1 MTLIQL
7 RTFLAVAET
16 GSVRAA
22 AEKLVVTQAAV
33 SSSLTALQRSL
44 GVTLLRRD
52 GRGIRLTDAGTIYA
66 DYVRRVLGLLT
77 EAKDA
82 ASGEV
87 DPGKGRLRIA
97 AITTAGEQI
106 LPRLLASFRARYPE
120 VGVSLGVGNREH
132 VRALLDNHDA
142 DLVLSGRP
150 QQGAGHPDL
159 HSQAVRRNEL
169 VVVAPGS
176 AQLAGDV
183 PWPARA
189 ARLAEHTWLLREQGS
204 GTRATTEALLD
215 RLEISPPVLTLG
227 SNGAVRESVVAALGV
242 SLMSR
247 DAVVG
252 EVATGVLIEVDTP
265 ATPLRRD
272 WHLVSH
278 CGRLPATAALFVR
291 HVLEAG
297 DFQSPRRTPR
307 RGDAARD

>member
-1 MTLIQL
+1 
-7 RTFLAVAET
+7 VAET

-22 AEKLVVTQAAV
+22 AERLVVTQAAV

-82 ASGEV
+82 AAGEV
-87 DPGKGRLRIA
+87 DPGSGRLRVA

-106 LPRLLASFRARYPE
+106 LPRLLASFRAHYPE
-120 VGVSLGVGNREH
+120 VDVSLGIGNREH
-132 VRALLDNHDA
+132 IRALLENHDV

-150 QQGAGHPDL
+150 QQGAGHL
-159 HSQAVRRNEL
+159 ELQTQAVRRNEL
-169 VVVAPGS
+169 VVVAPAS
-176 AQLAGDV
+176 AQLSPEL
-183 PWPARA
+183 PWSARC
-189 ARLAEHTWLLREQGS
+189 ARLAERTWLLREYGS
-204 GTRATTEALLD
+204 GTRMTTEALFD
-215 RLEISPPVLTLG
+215 RLEISPSVLTLG
-227 SNGAVRESVVAALGV
+227 SNGAVRESVVAGLGV

-247 DAVVG
+247 DAVAH
-252 EVATGVLIEVDTP
+252 ELATGVVTEVATP

-278 CGRLPATAALFVR
+278 RGRLPATAALFVR

-297 DFQSPRRTPR
+297 DFHTPR
-307 RGDAARD
+307 RPPRRGEAARTSNS